1 MTCRS
6 CRHEFCWLCFADWF
20 DHCRVA
26 HTCDPKFQED
36 AKLKNMISSSAKAK
50 ADLQKYAFFYERFMN
65 HEKS

>member
-1 MTCRS
+1 MTCRG

-26 HTCDPKFQED
+26 HTCDPLFQED

-50 ADLQKYAFFYERFMN
+50 ADL
-65 HEKS
+65 